1 MLLPKHVAIIMD
13 GNGRWARAQGL
24 KNSAGHKAGIEPLRN
39 IIALSAAKGIQALTV
54 FAFSSENWQRPDD
67 EVSTL
72 MNIFVESLTNEI
84 DELHAKSVQ
93 LRIIGKREQFE
104 QDLIERMVYCEQLTS
119 KNKGLIFTIAVDYG
133 GRWDIVNASKRLAQ
147 QVVEGKLSA
156 AEIDETV
163 FSRYLCNHD
172 LPDPDLC
179 IRTGGEYRISN
190 FLLWQFAYTEF
201 VVSDCLWPDFDS
213 AAYEQALQEYTQRDR
228 RFGQSK

>member
-1 MLLPKHVAIIMD
+1 MD
-13 GNGRWARAQGL
+13 GNGRWARSQGL
-24 KNSAGHKAGIEPLRN
+24 KNSAGHKAGIEPLRS
-39 IIALSAAKGIQALTV
+39 IIEFSALKGIKALTV

-72 MNIFVESLTNEI
+72 MNIFVQSLTKEI

-104 QDLIERMVYCEQLTS
+104 QGLIERIDYCEQLTS
-119 KNKGLIFTIAVDYG
+119 NNDGLIFTIAVDYG
-133 GRWDIVNASKRLAQ
+133 GRWDIVNATKSLAQ
-147 QVVEGKLSA
+147 EVAEGKLSV
-156 AEIDETV
+156 AEIDENV
-163 FSRYLCNHD
+163 FSRHLCNSD
-172 LPDPDLC
+172 VVDPDLC

-201 VVSDCLWPDFDS
+201 VVSDCLWPDFDCS
-213 AAYEQALQEYTQRDR
+213 RYQQALLEYAQRDR